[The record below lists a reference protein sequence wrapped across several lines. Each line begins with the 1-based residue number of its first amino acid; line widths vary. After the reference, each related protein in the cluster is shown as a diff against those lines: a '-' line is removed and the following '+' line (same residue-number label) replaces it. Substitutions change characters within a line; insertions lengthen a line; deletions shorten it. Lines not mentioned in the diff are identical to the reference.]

1 MTKIS
6 SKAQEI
12 DKAVAN
18 AKRAVDREMP
28 FSPSWD
34 AAMAVLEDA
43 ERERWELDGRVSSG
57 IVGLAHAG
65 KRGEDVTA

>member
-6 SKAQEI
+6 SKALEI
-12 DKAVAN
+12 DRAVAN
-18 AKRAVDREMP
+18 AKRAVDREVP

-43 ERERWELDGRVSSG
+43 ERARWELDGRVSSG
-57 IVGLAHAG
+57 VVGLAHQA
-65 KRGEDVTA
+65 RAERP